1 MKTNTI
7 KQPKK
12 MDDVQARRALKK
24 NKCVQSTTGL
34 KRFGPKNGPKP
45 LVVMNFSRTVSEQNT
60 KCDVQFW
67 AIKLVLGNEIIKN
80 MCRIPTFN
88 PFTIFCGTYSI
99 YFLIIE
105 LHPYQLPLS
114 TGANEASVF
123 FSCENETYTW
133 CSIQLENTQMDSHET
148 MEEYLMARNTNNNKK
163 SEKSLDIKCG
173 SVYATSMHVGQ

>member
-1 MKTNTI
+1 MKL
-7 KQPKK
+7 
-12 MDDVQARRALKK
+12 LKI
-24 NKCVQSTTGL
+24 CEEFPHSTRSQYSVGL
-34 KRFGPKNGPKP
+34 I
-45 LVVMNFSRTVSEQNT
+45 L
-60 KCDVQFW
+60 
-67 AIKLVLGNEIIKN
+67 
-80 MCRIPTFN
+80 
-88 PFTIFCGTYSI
+88 

-133 CSIQLENTQMDSHET
+133 CSIQLENTQVDSHET